1 MNAPNLTESAWR
13 EWTMTAPV
21 CARFRRWLG
30 AWMLSAL
37 GLGLVGCQ
45 SSGPTPLSEQ
55 DKVPYTQIGVQ
66 PGDTVR
72 IVFPAAST
80 MNTVQQVQSDGTIAL
95 PLGGTLP
102 VKGKSPDDIQKLLL
116 EKYGSQIVVQEVSVS
131 VESAGFPVFVSGA
144 VGRPGRVQCRQS
156 MTVLE
161 VVVEAGGFAEGRAD
175 LKNVK
180 VVRQNPD
187 GTTRTY
193 VLDLKKSLKG
203 EAGEPFYLRPSDVVY
218 VPERFAFY

>member
-1 MNAPNLTESAWR
+1 MNAPNLTEVAWR
-13 EWTMTAPV
+13 GWWKALASM
-21 CARFRRWLG
+21 RGWLG
-30 AWMLSAL
+30 ALMLA
-37 GLGLVGCQ
+37 GLGLSAAGCK
-45 SSGPTPLSEQ
+45 SGGPTTLTEQ
-55 DKVPYTQIGVQ
+55 DKVPFTQIGVQ

-72 IVFPAAST
+72 IVFPAAPT
-80 MNTVQQVQSDGTIAL
+80 MNTVQQVQSDGAIAL
-95 PLGGTLP
+95 PLGGTLQ
-102 VKGKSPDDIQKLLL
+102 VKGKSPDDIQKLVL
-116 EKYGSQIVVQEVSVS
+116 EKYSSQIVVQEISVS

-161 VVVEAGGFAEGRAD
+161 AVVEAGGFAEGRAD
-175 LKNVK
+175 LKSVK